1 MLLTTE
7 AVRFSGFSTA
17 LCRILSLLEE
27 LDRQKTIAGQPANL
41 IITAGSNG
49 QHKPGS
55 SHYFP
60 RFSGLD
66 IRTRDPQGGVTSSFT
81 SDGAKHAFVA
91 LLTNRLGPRFLVLFE
106 DINGP
111 NEHVHIQLRKGAT
124 YW

>member
-55 SHYFP
+55 SHYAP

-66 IRTRDPQGGVTSSFT
+66 LRTHNFT
-81 SDGAKHAFVA
+81 TDGAKHAFVA

-111 NEHVHIQLRKGAT
+111 NEHIHAQLRQGAT
-124 YW
+124 YP